1 MKGAFA
7 IFQNS
12 SQRKILDT
20 EENIIREKES
30 NDQYTLIKLSRL
42 GNRALEKIVG
52 DENTIGSKVDY
63 YNFFFKK
70 HLR

>member
-30 NDQYTLIKLSRL
+30 NDQYTEIKLSRL
-42 GNRALEKIVG
+42 GTRALEKTVW

-63 YNFFFKK
+63 YNFFKK
-70 HLR
+70 HLC